1 MGCTVAQALLMAT
14 CRVHN
19 ATLKGSHMTPQ
30 QIQLVQ
36 STWIHI
42 VPISEIAASLFYGKL
57 FELEPAVRPM
67 FRGDMAEQGRK
78 LMQTIG
84 MVVSSLTRLE
94 EILPRVED
102 LGRKHVG
109 YGVEPRH
116 YDSVGAA
123 LLWTLE
129 QGLGG
134 DFTPEVKGAWT
145 TAYVTL
151 ANAMKT
157 AAYEPA

>member
-1 MGCTVAQALLMAT
+1 
-14 CRVHN
+14 
-19 ATLKGSHMTPQ
+19 MTPR

-36 STWIHI
+36 STWIQV
-42 VPISEIAASLFYGKL
+42 VPIAETAAGLFYAKL
-57 FELEPAVRPM
+57 FELDPAVRPM
-67 FRGDMAEQGRK
+67 FKGDMTEQGRK
-78 LMQTIG
+78 LMKTIG
-84 MVVSSLTRLE
+84 MVVNSLTNLE
-94 EILPRVED
+94 AMMPTVTE

-129 QGLGG
+129 QGLGSAY
-134 DFTPEVKGAWT
+134 TPEAGDAWT

-157 AAYEPA
+157 AAYAPA

>member
-1 MGCTVAQALLMAT
+1 
-14 CRVHN
+14 
-19 ATLKGSHMTPQ
+19 MTPR

-36 STWIHI
+36 STWMQV
-42 VPISEIAASLFYGKL
+42 VPIAETAANLFYGKL
-57 FELEPAVRPM
+57 FELDPAVKPM
-67 FRGDMAEQGRK
+67 FKGDMAEQGRK
-78 LMQTIG
+78 LMKTIG
-84 MVVSSLTRLE
+84 MVVNSLTRLE
-94 EILPRVED
+94 EMMPTVTE

-129 QGLGG
+129 QGLGAA
-134 DFTPEVKGAWT
+134 FTAETKGAWT